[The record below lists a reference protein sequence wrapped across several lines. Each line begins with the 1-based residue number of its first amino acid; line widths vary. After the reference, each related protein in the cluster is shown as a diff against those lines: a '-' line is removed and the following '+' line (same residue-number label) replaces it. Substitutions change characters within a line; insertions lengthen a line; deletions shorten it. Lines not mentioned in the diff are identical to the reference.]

1 MLIMPEPLFKASVVE
16 IDLIKN
22 ISDSQPE
29 LEKLPPCER
38 MTYGALFII
47 RMLLW
52 NKTSTETQIKYAY
65 GVMSQQLLKMPD
77 LALKILGENAF

>member
-1 MLIMPEPLFKASVVE
+1 MPDPWFEASVVE

-52 NKTSTETQIKYAY
+52 NKTSTETQNTYA
-65 GVMSQQLLKMPD
+65 
-77 LALKILGENAF
+77 